1 MFKTD
6 KKKEKENV
14 TDVEF
19 EDVEDLEAE
28 VGVVDDEEETP
39 KSEKKPVKERF
50 KSGLKTAG
58 KIGGGFL
65 LGVITMVGVGVL
77 ASKKDYEDE
86 DEPEVS
92 TLITWGDDETSD
104 EEED

>member
-6 KKKEKENV
+6 KKKENV
-14 TDVEF
+14 TNVEF
-19 EDVEDLEAE
+19 EEVADLEAE
-28 VGVVDDEEETP
+28 VGVVDDEEEKP
-39 KSEKKPVKERF
+39 KPEKKPVKERF

-77 ASKKDYEDE
+77 ASKKDDEDE
-86 DEPEVS
+86 DDSEVQCLS
-92 TLITWGDDETSD
+92 WGDDETSD